1 MNARGKLEELL
12 ETSKDGTITAGDVT
26 KAGLHRSIFT
36 SFSKEVKYTASVG
49 ASM

>member
-12 ETSKDGTITAGDVT
+12 ETSKDGTITAGEVT

-36 SFSKEVKYTASVG
+36 G
-49 ASM
+49 ASQKR